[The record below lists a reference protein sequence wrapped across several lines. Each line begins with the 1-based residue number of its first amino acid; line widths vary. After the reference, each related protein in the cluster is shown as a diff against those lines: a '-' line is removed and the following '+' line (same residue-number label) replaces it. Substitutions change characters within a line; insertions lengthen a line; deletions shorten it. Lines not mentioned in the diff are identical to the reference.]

1 MLRRGLDIFEAAGL
15 PRPRGMSPPGWD
27 IDDELAM
34 AMVAVNLEYVASARD
49 LITPVAYGA
58 TTDMSGLKGVPL
70 LHPTPVFGGDLVHV
84 PSNFSATNP
93 LERAV
98 ELVEA
103 GGLLSIKAHI
113 VKYAFGHVM
122 LDGID
127 ALYRNYLHL
136 LLCELEDRYGDRLW
150 FATMAE
156 LAERA
161 ATRCKCHFGRR
172 SGVVDGARH
181 RDQSQCR
188 GGGVPVRSQ
197 REFGQWGDRDAYRW
211 DFEREVGARPADLMV
226 LRDHGQILAGSA
238 VSYRTVS
245 LGDDRIL
252 IGIMTGR
259 GRFRKPADVGRSRK

>member
-1 MLRRGLDIFEAAGL
+1 MLARTLPAGTMRLDRHPDFVAYLRSLPRTEVGLHGLHHIHRGVRIPIEFQGRSRAECAAMLRRGLDIFEAAGL

-27 IDDELAM
+27 IDDELAI
-34 AMVAVNLEYVASARD
+34 AMVAVNLEYVASARAPHHARRVRRHD
-49 LITPVAYGA
+49 RHVGPQ
-58 TTDMSGLKGVPL
+58 
-70 LHPTPVFGGDLVHV
+70 GGPAAPPHASVRGRFVHV

-93 LERAV
+93 LERAE

-161 ATRCKCHFGRR
+161 AT
-172 SGVVDGARH
+172 V
-181 RDQSQCR
+181 Q
-188 GGGVPVRSQ
+188 VP
-197 REFGQWGDRDAYRW
+197 
-211 DFEREVGARPADLMV
+211 
-226 LRDHGQILAGSA
+226 LRTPLGS
-238 VSYRTVS
+238 R
-245 LGDDRIL
+245 
-252 IGIMTGR
+252 
-259 GRFRKPADVGRSRK
+259 